1 MRNSIW
7 LSFAACL
14 ACLGCGEPGIVA
26 DGKSADKPLVT
37 FIAVDTSASAR
48 NYHSS
53 LFSAAKSE
61 LGKVPSKEQVY
72 VFRFDHDPAEVFSG
86 PPPDQEKAP
95 HVIRELMKHQTAK
108 EGTNLARLLVRV
120 DRAMTANSCRGRL
133 VIFTDSGTELMTREE
148 KDQVRSITRGWGEQ
162 GSVVEMRFV
171 GVSGGQRE
179 ALRDMIELP
188 IERLKIE

>member
-1 MRNSIW
+1 M
-7 LSFAACL
+7 
-14 ACLGCGEPGIVA
+14 VA
-26 DGKSADKPLVT
+26 DGHSAKPVTT

-48 NYHSS
+48 NHHSS
-53 LFSAAKSE
+53 LFNAAKTE
-61 LGKVPSKEQVY
+61 LAKVPSKEQVY
-72 VFRFDHDPAEVFSG
+72 VFRFDHDPAEVFAG

-95 HVIRELMKHQTAK
+95 HVIRELMKHQSPK
-108 EGTNLARLLVRV
+108 QGTNLARLLSRV
-120 DRAMTANSCRGRL
+120 DKAMAANASRGRL

-148 KDQVRSITRGWGEQ
+148 KDQVRAITRTWGEQ

-188 IERLKIE
+188 IEKLRIE